1 LPWLLK
7 GMARTLVELL
17 HIVAG
22 VVATALIASLAVWAV
37 PVAGRTIWWVA
48 YFSMLAV
55 AFMGIR
61 PLRAAWKA
69 DRARR
74 NGTTTDE

>member
-1 LPWLLK
+1 MLWLLK
-7 GMARTLVELL
+7 GMTRTLVELL
-17 HIVAG
+17 HIAAG

-37 PVAGRTIWWVA
+37 PAAGRTIWWVA

-61 PLRAAWKA
+61 PLRMAWKA

-74 NGTTTDE
+74 NGANPNE

>member
-1 LPWLLK
+1 
-7 GMARTLVELL
+7 MARTLVELL